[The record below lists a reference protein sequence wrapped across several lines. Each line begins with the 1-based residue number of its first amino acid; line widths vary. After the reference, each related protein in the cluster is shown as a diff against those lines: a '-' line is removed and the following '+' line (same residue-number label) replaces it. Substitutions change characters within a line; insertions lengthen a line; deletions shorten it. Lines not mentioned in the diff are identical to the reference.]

1 MSKSKHIKNN
11 IAHLKQKAE
20 AQKVVYP
27 IKYTWGIVIAVIA
40 FLLYFNSIYEFD
52 FHTFKFIGH
61 DYALDDS
68 GAITGNRFVQE
79 GFGGILKLMKVE
91 FWHFANVHLGYYR
104 PLALIT
110 FAIEQHFFHGNPHI
124 SHFVNCLIFAFSGY
138 MLFIVLHKIFNS
150 FNPLFPFFVALLFIA
165 HPIHTEIVANIKGR
179 DELLSFFNVMLMLWF
194 ALKYIDTKKI
204 LYLVLSL
211 VFCYLGMLSKE
222 TALTGVMLLPVF
234 LYYYKNFSVLECL
247 KRSIPFALVV
257 IVFFIQKKYLLGTL
271 SGIIP
276 SDIVNYPYTQSNIKL
291 PTTFMLFA
299 FCLRLLIVPHPL
311 RYDYSFN
318 QIPAVHLSNGWAWL
332 GIILFFAG
340 AFFAYKQTLKKTTWG
355 FAFSLFYITL
365 IPALAFTILRGG
377 IFAER
382 FLFFPS
388 LGFCIALVYGTG
400 LLVKTDVLTPSLSTL
415 KWLKSNTKF
424 VLILFVPFILYSV
437 KTVSRNRA
445 WKDNFTLFSTDVK
458 TGKYSAQ
465 NQNHFGNQYIY
476 LASIEKD
483 SLKKKEYA
491 EIAINA
497 LRQSLY
503 IHPKFGE
510 SYYLIGLAYQIIIPN
525 SDSAIYYYNKAIE
538 TAPGHSD
545 SYYHL
550 GIVYQNM
557 GKNNVASY
565 FYNEAI
571 KYNPEY
577 LEPKKAAADLKATG
591 IDVFI
596 NPLTSM
602 VDSTSSNK
610 DTKFYFELGNY
621 YAAQGD
627 YNKAAQN
634 FAKSVELDDNNNNA
648 SINLANCY
656 GMLKQYEKALA
667 ISNQLLSKDPN
678 NKLALKNIAVVYNI
692 MGNTKKSE
700 EYLQK
705 IKDIEGK

>member
-1 MSKSKHIKNN
+1 MSKSKPNKKHAVHVN
-11 IAHLKQKAE
+11 QKTE
-20 AQKVVYP
+20 AKKIVSP
-27 IKYTWGIVIAVIA
+27 IKYTWGIVIAAIA
-40 FLLYFNSIYEFD
+40 FLFYYN
-52 FHTFKFIGH
+52 TIGH
-61 DYALDDS
+61 DYVLDDS

-79 GFGGILKLMKVE
+79 GFSGVFKLLKVE

-110 FAIEQHFFHGNPHI
+110 FAIEHHFFHGNPHI
-124 SHFVNCLIFAFSGY
+124 SHFINCLIFAFSGFL
-138 MLFIVLHKIFNS
+138 LFIVLNKIFNTY
-150 FNPLFPFFVALLFIA
+150 NPLFPFLISLLFIA
-165 HPIHTEIVANIKGR
+165 HPIHTEVVANIKGR

-194 ALKYIDTKKI
+194 VLKFTDTKKTV
-204 LYLVLSL
+204 YLLFSL

-234 LYYYKNFSVLECL
+234 LYYYKNYSILECL
-247 KRSIPFALVV
+247 KKSFPFILIV
-257 IVFFIQKKYLLGTL
+257 IIFFIQKKYLLGTL

-276 SDIVNYPYTQSNIKL
+276 SDIINYPYTQSNIKL

-318 QIPAVHLSNGWAWL
+318 QIPGVNLSNGWAWL

-340 AFFAYKQTLKKTTWG
+340 VVFAYKQTLKKTIWG

-388 LGFCIALVYGTG
+388 LGFCIALIYGIALLLKTEVFNTG
-400 LLVKTDVLTPSLSTL
+400 ISTMD
-415 KWLKSNTKF
+415 WLKSNIKF
-424 VLILFVPFILYSV
+424 ILILSVPFFLYSF
-437 KTVSRNRA
+437 KTVSRNLT
-445 WKDNFTLFSTDVK
+445 WKDNFTLFSADVK

-465 NQNHFGNQYIY
+465 NQHHFGNQYIY

-483 SLKKKEYA
+483 PVKKKLYVETG
-491 EIAINA
+491 INA
-497 LRQSLY
+497 LRQSLST
-503 IHPKFGE
+503 HPRFGE

-538 TAPGHSD
+538 TAPGHAD

-550 GIVYQNM
+550 GIVYQNL

-571 KYNPEY
+571 KYNPQY
-577 LEPKKAAADLKATG
+577 LEPKKAAADLKAAG

-602 VDSTSSNK
+602 VDTTTSNK
-610 DTKFYFELGNY
+610 DTRYYFELGNY
-621 YAAQGD
+621 HASQGD
-627 YNKAAQN
+627 YNKAAQS
-634 FAKSVELDDNNNNA
+634 FIKSIELDVNNEQPY
-648 SINLANCY
+648 INLANCY
-656 GMLKQYEKALA
+656 GMMKQYDKALA
-667 ISNQLLSKDPN
+667 ISNQLILKNPKN
-678 NKLALKNIAVVYNI
+678 TFALKNMAVVYNI
-692 MGNTKKSE
+692 LGDPKKSN

-705 IKDIEGK
+705 IKEIEGK

>member
-1 MSKSKHIKNN
+1 MSKQNKKHTPHIK
-11 IAHLKQKAE
+11 QKSE
-20 AQKVVYP
+20 AQKVVSP
-27 IKYTWGIVIAVIA
+27 IKYGWALVIAVIA
-40 FLLYFNSIYEFD
+40 FLLYSN
-52 FHTFKFIGH
+52 TIGH
-61 DYALDDS
+61 EYALDDS
-68 GAITGNRFVQE
+68 GAITGNRYVQE
-79 GFGGILKLMKVE
+79 GFGGIFKLLKVE

-110 FAIEQHFFHGNPHI
+110 FAIEHQFFHGNPHI
-124 SHFVNCLIFAFSGY
+124 SHFVNCLIFAFSGF
-138 MLFIVLHKIFNS
+138 MLFIVLNKIFNAY
-150 FNPLFPFFVALLFIA
+150 NALFPFFIALLFVA

-194 ALKYIDTKKI
+194 ALKFTDTKKI
-204 LYLVLSL
+204 FYLILSL
-211 VFCYLGMLSKE
+211 LFCYLGMLSKE

-234 LYYYKNFSVLECL
+234 LFYYKDYKVIECL
-247 KRSIPFALVV
+247 KKSIPFALVV
-257 IVFFIQKKYLLGTL
+257 ILFFIQKKYLLGTL

-276 SDIVNYPYTQSNIKL
+276 SDVINYPYTQSNIKL

-318 QIPAVHLSNGWAWL
+318 QIPAVHMSNIWALL
-332 GIILFFAG
+332 GIALFIAG
-340 AFFAYKQTLKKTTWG
+340 AIFAFKQTLKKTTWG

-388 LGFCIALVYGTG
+388 LGFCIALVYGAG
-400 LLVKTDVLTPSLSTL
+400 LLIKTDVLSANDSTMV
-415 KWLKSNTKF
+415 WLRSNAKF
-424 VLILFVPFILYSV
+424 VLILTVPFILYSI
-437 KTVSRNRA
+437 KTVSRNEA
-445 WKDNFTLFSTDVK
+445 WKDNFTLFSKDVK
-458 TGKYSAQ
+458 TGKNSAQ

-483 SLKKKEYA
+483 SLKKQEYVA
-491 EIAINA
+491 TAIAA
-497 LRQSLY
+497 LRQSLVT
-503 IHPKFGE
+503 HPKFGE
-510 SYYLIGLAYQIIIPN
+510 SYYLLGLAYQIIIPN

-538 TAPGHSD
+538 TAPGHAD

-550 GIVYQNM
+550 GIVYQNL

-571 KYNPEY
+571 KYNPQY
-577 LEPKKAAADLKATG
+577 LEPKKAAADLKAAG

-602 VDSTSSNK
+602 VDTTTANK
-610 DTKFYFELGNY
+610 DTRYYFELGNY
-621 YAAQGD
+621 HASQGD
-627 YNKAAQN
+627 YNQAAKH
-634 FAKSVELDDNNNNA
+634 FIKSIELDPNNEQPY
-648 SINLANCY
+648 INLANCY
-656 GMLKQYEKALA
+656 GMLKQYDKALA
-667 ISNQLLSKDPN
+667 ISNQLLAKNPKN
-678 NKLALKNIAVVYNI
+678 TFALKNMAVVYNI
-692 MGNTKKSE
+692 LGDAKKSE

-705 IKDIEGK
+705 IREIEGK